1 MQATAEAPTTAP
13 GAVHVPL
20 SPNETVDAKIQADIS
35 TLVEKMDLCQSMIR
49 PGDGSP
55 TPSLKNNETLLAVVG
70 FLEACA
76 PRMVELVEAGS
87 QGALSE
93 EVLIQ
98 CLEVNDRLQK
108 QLADIETVSLTESAA
123 TTTAASVSS
132 PAAASSYEV
141 TAATDQLDDLLLDSS
156 ATDNVVPTKSD
167 DPFGDTT
174 LTPTAPPAGKTT
186 GEETEGADDFD
197 AFLADRTSK

>member
-1 MQATAEAPTTAP
+1 MQATADAPSAKP

-35 TLVEKMDLCQSMIR
+35 TLVEKMDLCQSMIH

-55 TPSLKNNETLLAVVG
+55 APSLQNNETLLTVVG

-76 PRMVELVEAGS
+76 PRMMELVEAGS

-123 TTTAASVSS
+123 TTTAASVASS
-132 PAAASSYEV
+132 SAATNEVAAA
-141 TAATDQLDDLLLDSS
+141 TNQLDDLLLDSS
-156 ATDNVVPTKSD
+156 TTDNVVPTKSD

-186 GEETEGADDFD
+186 GEDAGGADDFD